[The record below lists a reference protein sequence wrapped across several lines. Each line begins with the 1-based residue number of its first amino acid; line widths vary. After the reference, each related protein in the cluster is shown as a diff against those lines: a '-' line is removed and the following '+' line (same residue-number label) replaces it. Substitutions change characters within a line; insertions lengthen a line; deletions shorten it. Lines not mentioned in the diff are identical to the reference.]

1 MMTRILRLG
10 TLTLSAALLTGCLS
24 PTPWWA
30 KEMKAWKGASVEE
43 LEAAW
48 GSPRRTI
55 PGDSGRIVYVYESH
69 TMVDRREDVLRDPNR
84 VISDDPPERLERF
97 QEFDCLMKFEIA
109 DDVVVDTSYEG
120 AGCEVVSRDP
130 RHRG

>member
-10 TLTLSAALLTGCLS
+10 TPALAAALMVGCLS

-30 KEMKAWKGASVEE
+30 DEMKAWRGASVEE

-48 GSPRRTI
+48 GAPRRTI
-55 PGDSGRIVYVYESH
+55 PGSSGRIVYVYESH

-84 VISDDPPERLERF
+84 VISDDPPERLDRY
-97 QEFDCLMKFEIA
+97 QEYDCLMYFEIA
-109 DDVVVDTSYEG
+109 DGQVVDTSSEG

>member
-24 PTPWWA
+24 PTPWWS

-55 PGDSGRIVYVYESH
+55 PGDSDRIVYVYESH

-84 VISDDPPERLERF
+84 VISDDPPAI
-97 QEFDCLMKFEIA
+97 C
-109 DDVVVDTSYEG
+109 S
-120 AGCEVVSRDP
+120 
-130 RHRG
+130 